1 MEAVIFVWHN
11 EFEWHNGAIKIW
23 SPILGHSL
31 FSAACFHFKVSAEA
45 IVRGLAYALLDL
57 Q

>member
-31 FSAACFHFKVSAEA
+31 FSAVCFHFKVSAEA